1 MENIKN
7 KKSKL
12 QKIINEIAYDL
23 GIDKQTVRNVL
34 TLVFKEIAISLILKG
49 KPVLIRRFV
58 KFVIALKGYNKIKE
72 DLSKMKTREKWN

>member
-1 MENIKN
+1 MENIKKEKTRF
-7 KKSKL
+7 KK
-12 QKIINEIAYDL
+12 IVNEIAHDL

-34 TLVFKEIAISLILKG
+34 TLLFKEIAITLILRG

-72 DLSKMKTREKWN
+72 DLSKMKTKEK

>member
-1 MENIKN
+1 MEDIKN

-12 QKIINEIAYDL
+12 QKIVDEIAHDL
-23 GIDKQTVRNVL
+23 NIDKQTVRNVL

-72 DLSKMKTREKWN
+72 DLSKMKTKEK

>member
-12 QKIINEIAYDL
+12 QKIVDEIAHDL
-23 GIDKQTVRNVL
+23 NIDKQTIRNVL

-72 DLSKMKTREKWN
+72 DLSKMKTRKK

>member
-58 KFVIALKGYNKIKE
+58 KFVIALKGFNKIKE
-72 DLSKMKTREKWN
+72 DLSKMKTREK

>member
-1 MENIKN
+1 MEDIKN

-12 QKIINEIAYDL
+12 QKIVDEIAHDL
-23 GIDKQTVRNVL
+23 NIDKQTVRNVL
-34 TLVFKEIAISLILKG
+34 TLVFKEIAITLILKG

-72 DLSKMKTREKWN
+72 DLSKMKTKEK

>member
-58 KFVIALKGYNKIKE
+58 KFVIAIKGYNKIKE
-72 DLSKMKTREKWN
+72 DLSKMKTREK

>member
-1 MENIKN
+1 MDIIK
-7 KKSKL
+7 KKRKF
-12 QKIINEIAYDL
+12 QKIVNEIAHDL

-34 TLVFKEIAISLILKG
+34 TLLFKEIAITLILKG

-72 DLSKMKTREKWN
+72 DLSKMKTKQK

>member
-12 QKIINEIAYDL
+12 QKIVDEIAHDL

-72 DLSKMKTREKWN
+72 DLSKIKTRKK

>member
-1 MENIKN
+1 MESIK
-7 KKSKL
+7 KKKTKFK
-12 QKIINEIAYDL
+12 KIVNEIAHDL

-34 TLVFKEIAISLILKG
+34 TLLFKEIAITLILKG

-72 DLSKMKTREKWN
+72 DLSKMKTKKK

>member
-1 MENIKN
+1 MENIK
-7 KKSKL
+7 KKKTRFK
-12 QKIINEIAYDL
+12 KIVNEIAHDL

-34 TLVFKEIAISLILKG
+34 TLLFKEIAITLILKG

-72 DLSKMKTREKWN
+72 DLSKMKTKEK

>member
-1 MENIKN
+1 MENIKKEKTRF
-7 KKSKL
+7 KK
-12 QKIINEIAYDL
+12 IVNEIAHDL

-34 TLVFKEIAISLILKG
+34 TLLFKEIAITLILKG

-72 DLSKMKTREKWN
+72 DLSKMKTKEK

>member
-1 MENIKN
+1 MESIK
-7 KKSKL
+7 KKKTKFK
-12 QKIINEIAYDL
+12 KIVNEIAHDL

-34 TLVFKEIAISLILKG
+34 TLLFKEIAITLILKG

-72 DLSKMKTREKWN
+72 DLSKMKTKEK

>member
-1 MENIKN
+1 MESIK
-7 KKSKL
+7 KKKTKFK
-12 QKIINEIAYDL
+12 KIVNEIAHDL

-34 TLVFKEIAISLILKG
+34 TLLFKEIAITLILKG

-72 DLSKMKTREKWN
+72 DLSKMKTREK

>member
-58 KFVIALKGYNKIKE
+58 KFVIALKGLNKIKE
-72 DLSKMKTREKWN
+72 DLSKMKTREK

>member
-1 MENIKN
+1 MENIKKEKTRF
-7 KKSKL
+7 KK
-12 QKIINEIAYDL
+12 IVNEIAHDL

-34 TLVFKEIAISLILKG
+34 TLLFKEIAITLILKG

-72 DLSKMKTREKWN
+72 DLSKMKTRKK

>member
-1 MENIKN
+1 MENIKKEKTRF
-7 KKSKL
+7 KK
-12 QKIINEIAYDL
+12 IVNEIAHDL

-34 TLVFKEIAISLILKG
+34 TLLFKEIAITLILRG

-72 DLSKMKTREKWN
+72 DLSKMKTKKK

>member
-1 MENIKN
+1 MESIK
-7 KKSKL
+7 KKKTKFK
-12 QKIINEIAYDL
+12 KIVNEIAHDL

-34 TLVFKEIAISLILKG
+34 TLLFKEIAITLILKG

-72 DLSKMKTREKWN
+72 DLSKIKTKEK

>member
-1 MENIKN
+1 MESIK
-7 KKSKL
+7 KKKTKFK
-12 QKIINEIAYDL
+12 KIVNEIAHDL

-34 TLVFKEIAISLILKG
+34 TLLFKEIAITLILRG

-72 DLSKMKTREKWN
+72 DLSKMKTRKK